1 MERDLFFHLTR
12 PLCLIYTPVCATRA
26 SGHSGQPPSGDPPFT
41 RSADRVPAEVLRDF
55 VRDQALLRTYRV
67 LAQAWGIGHETLRK
81 FATGRTRQPHPRQL
95 ELYGTKFLELHP
107 SGYVREKR
115 VEGQPRAL
123 GQLKLL
129 LPRDRDRA
137 HEVLDRVFG
146 LDERDPAAVPPEA
159 EKVLAW
165 LRAVL
170 NAEHDAEVRYDLRRN
185 GARREERKDADGGG
199 PGR

>member
-1 MERDLFFHLTR
+1 M
-12 PLCLIYTPVCATRA
+12 
-26 SGHSGQPPSGDPPFT
+26 
-41 RSADRVPAEVLRDF
+41 
-55 VRDQALLRTYRV
+55 RDQALARTYRV

-115 VEGQPRAL
+115 VEGKPGAL

-137 HEVLDRVFG
+137 NEVLDRIFG
-146 LDERDPAAVPPEA
+146 LDERDPAGVPPEA

-165 LRAVL
+165 VRTVL

-185 GARREERKDADGGG
+185 GARREGRSGANEDGGG